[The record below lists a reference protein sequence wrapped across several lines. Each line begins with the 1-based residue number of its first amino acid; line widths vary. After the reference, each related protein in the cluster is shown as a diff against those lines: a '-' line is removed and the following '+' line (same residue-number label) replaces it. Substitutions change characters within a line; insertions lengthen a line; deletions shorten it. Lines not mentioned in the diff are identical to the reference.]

1 MITLH
6 DFSGQLLKN
15 SECVDAKRTA
25 FTSAQLHIL
34 EMMKYLK
41 SESAVLELQSVIADF
56 YAKKV
61 QKEADRLW
69 EEGVLDAEA
78 IENLGKSHLRTPYVH
93 A

>member
-1 MITLH
+1 MEA
-6 DFSGQLLKN
+6 Q
-15 SECVDAKRTA
+15 RTA

-41 SESAVLELQSVIADF
+41 SESDILELQRVIADF

-61 QKEADRLW
+61 QEEADRLW
-69 EEGVLDAEA
+69 DEGILDAEA
-78 IENLGKSHLRTPYVH
+78 IEDIGKSHLRTPYVH

>member
-1 MITLH
+1 MEA
-6 DFSGQLLKN
+6 Q
-15 SECVDAKRTA
+15 RTA

-41 SESAVLELQSVIADF
+41 SESAILELQRVIADF

-61 QKEADRLW
+61 QEEADRLW
-69 EEGVLDAEA
+69 DEGILDAEA
-78 IENLGKSHLRTPYVH
+78 IENIGKSHLRTPYVH